1 MNKTAIAA
9 AAALLAV
16 VAGSQALAQSEAAP
30 TAAPM
35 GAPTS
40 VLLAAG
46 QGVNLLSGE
55 RVTVAVDATGA
66 VSISKIEKLGWN
78 AVAPGVGGT
87 SSVSSTAEP
96 GTIVYSLQG
105 PVFKVENGLPTAIN
119 YSATAK
125 LDLRG
130 QEMTQAVK
138 TCTVAPGRVGFEMW
152 SAGVKVASMVVGV
165 PVAHTGAPGCAS

>member
-1 MNKTAIAA
+1 MSANTADVGGRQIKGLATLQRFGRSLMLPIA
-9 AAALLAV
+9 
-16 VAGSQALAQSEAAP
+16 
-30 TAAPM
+30 
-35 GAPTS
+35 
-40 VLLAAG
+40 VLPAAG
-46 QGVNLLSGE
+46 LLLRFGQPDMLGE
-55 RVTVAVDATGA
+55 KG
-66 VSISKIEKLGWN
+66 LGWN

-138 TCTVAPGRVGFEMW
+138 TCTIAPGRVGFEMW

-165 PVAHTGAPGCAS
+165 PVAHNGAPGCAS